1 MIIGE
6 LGPDELNP
14 NFLPVKVWILGIETK
29 GPASTTGAFAEG
41 AFGGS
46 GSNCTKATYAN
57 CSFAG

>member
-14 NFLPVKVWILGIETK
+14 NFLPVKVWILGTETK
-29 GPASTTGAFAEG
+29 GPASTTGAF
-41 AFGGS
+41 GS

-57 CSFAG
+57 